1 MALLATCETGMSSR
15 SGADGID
22 NYLHLLTTT
31 EKDLGVIYT
40 AVPAI
45 VTYTIYN
52 IIMC

>member
-1 MALLATCETGMSSR
+1 MALLATDEAWMPSR

-40 AVPAI
+40 AASDI
-45 VTYTIYN
+45 VIF
-52 IIMC
+52 IHMILVH